1 MDVLK
6 KNSKIR
12 RNSIA
17 TIGVTVI
24 VTSYLNE
31 WWIYVL
37 SCLLLIGVLRYE
49 SSQELKRFFKSIW
62 FVYFAGFILL
72 LAGGADREMTLE
84 VLGNVALV
92 AGFFFPIFIVGISV
106 IPYFQ
111 IKWLLPYEMRTFK
124 RAASYVFFGW
134 LLFLIMLIGL
144 MHP

>member
-17 TIGVTVI
+17 AIGVTVI

-31 WWIYVL
+31 WWIFTLGCIV
-37 SCLLLIGVLRYE
+37 LIGVLRSE
-49 SSQELKRFFKSIW
+49 STQELKRFFKSIW
-62 FVYFAGFILL
+62 FVYFTWFILL
-72 LAGGADREMTLE
+72 LAGGTDREMTLE

-92 AGFFFPIFIVGISV
+92 AGFFFPVFIVGISV

-111 IKWLLPYEMRTFK
+111 VKWLLPYEVRTFN
-124 RAASYVFFGW
+124 RTASYVFFGW
-134 LLFLIMLIGL
+134 LLFLIVLIGL